1 MANQFEVVHLMN
13 KLHITEQEA
22 LELIKFDKQSEAL
35 QKAKLEEMGV
45 NTPALS
51 KATVQTKST
60 APKAKSSASPAS
72 KSKSK
77 NENSVSKTKNQ
88 KSSSKSKNEKE
99 KLIAEMNSFVAGL
112 DVTGIQNLKSTS
124 VTFKG
129 ADGNYYTIA
138 LTAHKAA
145 PTGYKEQNNGSGE
158 GAG

>member
-1 MANQFEVVHLMN
+1 MTNQFEVVHLMN
-13 KLHITEQEA
+13 KLNITEQEA

-51 KATVQTKST
+51 KTTVQTKST

-72 KSKSK
+72 NSKSK
-77 NENSVSKTKNQ
+77 NENSVSKTKIQ

-99 KLIAEMNSFVAGL
+99 NLIAEMNSFVAGL
-112 DVTGIQNLKSTS
+112 DVSGIQNLKSTS

-138 LTAHKAA
+138 LTAHKGA
-145 PTGYKEQNNGSGE
+145 PTGYKE
-158 GAG
+158 

>member
-13 KLHITEQEA
+13 KLNITEQEA

-60 APKAKSSASPAS
+60 APKTKASASPAS
-72 KSKSK
+72 NSKSK
-77 NENSVSKTKNQ
+77 NENSVSKTKIQ

-112 DVTGIQNLKSTS
+112 DVSGIQNLKSTS

-145 PTGYKEQNNGSGE
+145 PTGYKE
-158 GAG
+158 

>member
-72 KSKSK
+72 NSKSK

-99 KLIAEMNSFVAGL
+99 NLIAEMNSFVAGL
-112 DVTGIQNLKSTS
+112 DVSGIQNLKSTS

-158 GAG
+158 G

>member
-1 MANQFEVVHLMN
+1 MAIQFEVVHLMN
-13 KLHITEQEA
+13 KLIITEQEA

-60 APKAKSSASPAS
+60 SPKAKSSASPAS
-72 KSKSK
+72 NSKSN
-77 NENSVSKTKNQ
+77 NENSVSKTKYQ

-112 DVTGIQNLKSTS
+112 DVSGIQNLKSTS

-145 PTGYKEQNNGSGE
+145 PTGYKE
-158 GAG
+158 

>member
-13 KLHITEQEA
+13 KLNITEQEA

-72 KSKSK
+72 NSKSK
-77 NENSVSKTKNQ
+77 NENLVSKTKIQ

-99 KLIAEMNSFVAGL
+99 KLLAEMNSFVAGL
-112 DVTGIQNLKSTS
+112 DVSGIQNLKSTS
-124 VTFKG
+124 VTFQG

-138 LTAHKAA
+138 LTALKAA
-145 PTGYKEQNNGSGE
+145 PTGYKE
-158 GAG
+158 

>member
-13 KLHITEQEA
+13 KLNITEQEA

-60 APKAKSSASPAS
+60 APKTKSSASPAS
-72 KSKSK
+72 NSKSK
-77 NENSVSKTKNQ
+77 NENSVSKTKTQ

-99 KLIAEMNSFVAGL
+99 NLIAEMNSFVAGL
-112 DVTGIQNLKSTS
+112 DVSGIQNLKSTS

-138 LTAHKAA
+138 LTAHKGA
-145 PTGYKEQNNGSGE
+145 PTGYKE
-158 GAG
+158 

>member
-60 APKAKSSASPAS
+60 APKAKASASPAS
-72 KSKSK
+72 NLKSK
-77 NENSVSKTKNQ
+77 NENSVSKTKIQ

-99 KLIAEMNSFVAGL
+99 NLIAEMNSFVAGL
-112 DVTGIQNLKSTS
+112 DVSGIQNLKSTS

-145 PTGYKEQNNGSGE
+145 PTGYKE
-158 GAG
+158 

>member
-13 KLHITEQEA
+13 KLNITEQEA

-60 APKAKSSASPAS
+60 APKAKASASPAS

-99 KLIAEMNSFVAGL
+99 NLIAEMNSFVAGL

-145 PTGYKEQNNGSGE
+145 PTGYKE
-158 GAG
+158 

>member
-60 APKAKSSASPAS
+60 APKAKASAGPAS
-72 KSKSK
+72 
-77 NENSVSKTKNQ
+77 N
-88 KSSSKSKNEKE
+88 SKSKNEKE

-112 DVTGIQNLKSTS
+112 DVSGIQNLKSTS

-138 LTAHKAA
+138 LTAHKGV
-145 PTGYKEQNNGSGE
+145 PTGYKE
-158 GAG
+158 

>member
-13 KLHITEQEA
+13 KLNITEQEA

-72 KSKSK
+72 NSKSK
-77 NENSVSKTKNQ
+77 NENSVSKTKIQ

-99 KLIAEMNSFVAGL
+99 NLIAEMNSFVAGL
-112 DVTGIQNLKSTS
+112 DVSGIQNLKSTS

-158 GAG
+158 G

>member
-22 LELIKFDKQSEAL
+22 LELINFDKQSESL

-60 APKAKSSASPAS
+60 APKAKASASPAS
-72 KSKSK
+72 NLKSK
-77 NENSVSKTKNQ
+77 NENSVSKTKIQ

-99 KLIAEMNSFVAGL
+99 NLIAEMNSFVAGL

-129 ADGNYYTIA
+129 ADGNYYTMA

-145 PTGYKEQNNGSGE
+145 PTGYKE
-158 GAG
+158 

>member
-13 KLHITEQEA
+13 KLNITEQEA
-22 LELIKFDKQSEAL
+22 LELIKLDKQSEAL

-72 KSKSK
+72 NSKSK

-112 DVTGIQNLKSTS
+112 DVSGIQNLKSTS

-145 PTGYKEQNNGSGE
+145 PTGYKE
-158 GAG
+158 

>member
-13 KLHITEQEA
+13 KLNITEQEA

-60 APKAKSSASPAS
+60 APKAKASASPAS
-72 KSKSK
+72 NSKSK
-77 NENSVSKTKNQ
+77 NENSVSKTKIQ

-99 KLIAEMNSFVAGL
+99 NLIAEMNSFVAGL
-112 DVTGIQNLKSTS
+112 DVSGIQNLKSTS

-138 LTAHKAA
+138 LTAHKGA
-145 PTGYKEQNNGSGE
+145 PTGYKE
-158 GAG
+158 

>member
-13 KLHITEQEA
+13 KLNITEQEA

-60 APKAKSSASPAS
+60 APKTKASASPAS
-72 KSKSK
+72 NLKSK

-112 DVTGIQNLKSTS
+112 DVSGIQNLKSTS

-145 PTGYKEQNNGSGE
+145 PTGYKE
-158 GAG
+158 

>member
-13 KLHITEQEA
+13 KLNITEQEA

-60 APKAKSSASPAS
+60 APKTKSSASPAS
-72 KSKSK
+72 NLKSK

-99 KLIAEMNSFVAGL
+99 NLIAEMNSFVAGL
-112 DVTGIQNLKSTS
+112 DVSGIQNLKSTS

-145 PTGYKEQNNGSGE
+145 PTGYKE
-158 GAG
+158 

>member
-72 KSKSK
+72 SSKSK
-77 NENSVSKTKNQ
+77 NENSVSKTKIQ

-99 KLIAEMNSFVAGL
+99 NLIAEMNSFVAGL
-112 DVTGIQNLKSTS
+112 DVSGIQNLKSTS

-129 ADGNYYTIA
+129 ADGNYYTMA

-145 PTGYKEQNNGSGE
+145 PTGYKE
-158 GAG
+158 

>member
-13 KLHITEQEA
+13 KLNITEQEA

-72 KSKSK
+72 NSKSK
-77 NENSVSKTKNQ
+77 NENSVSKTKIQ

-99 KLIAEMNSFVAGL
+99 NLIAEMNSFVAGL

-145 PTGYKEQNNGSGE
+145 PTGYKE
-158 GAG
+158 

>member
-60 APKAKSSASPAS
+60 APKAKASAGPAS

-112 DVTGIQNLKSTS
+112 DVSGIQNLKSTS

-145 PTGYKEQNNGSGE
+145 PTGYKE
-158 GAG
+158 

>member
-60 APKAKSSASPAS
+60 APKTKSSTSPAS
-72 KSKSK
+72 NLKSN
-77 NENSVSKTKNQ
+77 NENSVSKTKIQ
-88 KSSSKSKNEKE
+88 KSSSESKNEKE
-99 KLIAEMNSFVAGL
+99 NLIAEMNSFVAGL

-145 PTGYKEQNNGSGE
+145 PTGYKE
-158 GAG
+158 

>member
-13 KLHITEQEA
+13 KLNITEQEA

-72 KSKSK
+72 NSKSK

-112 DVTGIQNLKSTS
+112 DVSGIQNLKSTS

-145 PTGYKEQNNGSGE
+145 PTGYKE
-158 GAG
+158 

>member
-13 KLHITEQEA
+13 KLNITEQEA

-72 KSKSK
+72 NSKSK
-77 NENSVSKTKNQ
+77 NENSVSKTKIQ

-99 KLIAEMNSFVAGL
+99 NLIAEMNSFVAGL
-112 DVTGIQNLKSTS
+112 DVSGIQNLKSTS

-145 PTGYKEQNNGSGE
+145 PTGYKE
-158 GAG
+158 

>member
-13 KLHITEQEA
+13 KLNITEQEA

-72 KSKSK
+72 NSKSK
-77 NENSVSKTKNQ
+77 NENSVSKTKIQ

-99 KLIAEMNSFVAGL
+99 NLIAEMNSFVAGL
-112 DVTGIQNLKSTS
+112 DVSGIQNLKSTS

-145 PTGYKEQNNGSGE
+145 PTGYKG
-158 GAG
+158 

>member
-13 KLHITEQEA
+13 KLNITEQEA

-77 NENSVSKTKNQ
+77 NENSVSKTKIQ

-112 DVTGIQNLKSTS
+112 DVTGIQNLFIK
-124 VTFKG
+124 
-129 ADGNYYTIA
+129 
-138 LTAHKAA
+138 
-145 PTGYKEQNNGSGE
+145 
-158 GAG
+158 

>member
-13 KLHITEQEA
+13 KLNITEQEA

-99 KLIAEMNSFVAGL
+99 NLIAEMNSFVAGL
-112 DVTGIQNLKSTS
+112 DVSGIQNLKSTS

-129 ADGNYYTIA
+129 TDGNYYTIA

-145 PTGYKEQNNGSGE
+145 PTGYKE
-158 GAG
+158 

>member
-60 APKAKSSASPAS
+60 APKTKSSASPAS

-112 DVTGIQNLKSTS
+112 DVSGIQNLKSTS

-145 PTGYKEQNNGSGE
+145 PTGYKE
-158 GAG
+158 

>member
-13 KLHITEQEA
+13 KLNITEQEA

-60 APKAKSSASPAS
+60 APKTKSSAGPAS
-72 KSKSK
+72 NLKSK
-77 NENSVSKTKNQ
+77 NENSVSKTKIQ

-99 KLIAEMNSFVAGL
+99 NLIAEMNSFVAGL
-112 DVTGIQNLKSTS
+112 DVSGIQNLKSTS

-138 LTAHKAA
+138 LTAHKGA
-145 PTGYKEQNNGSGE
+145 PTGYKE
-158 GAG
+158 

>member
-60 APKAKSSASPAS
+60 APKAKVSASPAS
-72 KSKSK
+72 NSKSK
-77 NENSVSKTKNQ
+77 NENSVSKTKIQ

-99 KLIAEMNSFVAGL
+99 NLIAQMNSFVAGL
-112 DVTGIQNLKSTS
+112 DVSGIQNLKSTS

-129 ADGNYYTIA
+129 ADGNYYTMA
-138 LTAHKAA
+138 LTAHKGA
-145 PTGYKEQNNGSGE
+145 PTGYKE
-158 GAG
+158 

>member
-13 KLHITEQEA
+13 KLNITEQEA

-72 KSKSK
+72 NSKSK

-112 DVTGIQNLKSTS
+112 DVSGIQNLKSTS

-145 PTGYKEQNNGSGE
+145 PAGYKE
-158 GAG
+158 

>member
-72 KSKSK
+72 NSKSK
-77 NENSVSKTKNQ
+77 NENSVSKTKIQ
-88 KSSSKSKNEKE
+88 KSSSKTKNEKE

-112 DVTGIQNLKSTS
+112 DVSGIQNLKSTS

-158 GAG
+158 GEG

>member
-60 APKAKSSASPAS
+60 APKAKASASPAS

-99 KLIAEMNSFVAGL
+99 NLIAEMNSFVAGL
-112 DVTGIQNLKSTS
+112 DVSGIQNLKSTS

-138 LTAHKAA
+138 LTAHKGV
-145 PTGYKEQNNGSGE
+145 PTGYKE
-158 GAG
+158 

>member
-13 KLHITEQEA
+13 KSHITEQAA

-112 DVTGIQNLKSTS
+112 DVSGIQNLKSTS

-145 PTGYKEQNNGSGE
+145 PTGYKE
-158 GAG
+158 

>member
-72 KSKSK
+72 NSKSK
-77 NENSVSKTKNQ
+77 NENSVSKTKIQ

-99 KLIAEMNSFVAGL
+99 NLIAEMNSFVAGL
-112 DVTGIQNLKSTS
+112 GVTGIQNLKSTS

-145 PTGYKEQNNGSGE
+145 PTGYKGQGDGNG
-158 GAG
+158 

>member
-1 MANQFEVVHLMN
+1 MTNQFEVVHLMN
-13 KLHITEQEA
+13 KLNITEQEA

-60 APKAKSSASPAS
+60 APKAKASASPAS
-72 KSKSK
+72 NSKSK
-77 NENSVSKTKNQ
+77 NENSVSKTKIQ

-99 KLIAEMNSFVAGL
+99 NLIAEMNSFVAGL
-112 DVTGIQNLKSTS
+112 DVSGIQNLKSTS

-145 PTGYKEQNNGSGE
+145 PAGYKE
-158 GAG
+158 

>member
-60 APKAKSSASPAS
+60 APKAKASASPAS
-72 KSKSK
+72 NSKSK
-77 NENSVSKTKNQ
+77 NENSVSKTKIQ

-99 KLIAEMNSFVAGL
+99 NLIAEMNSFVAGL

-129 ADGNYYTIA
+129 ADGNYYTMA
-138 LTAHKAA
+138 LTAHKGV
-145 PTGYKEQNNGSGE
+145 PTGYKE
-158 GAG
+158 

>member
-13 KLHITEQEA
+13 KLNITEQEA

-60 APKAKSSASPAS
+60 APKAKASASPAS
-72 KSKSK
+72 NSKSK
-77 NENSVSKTKNQ
+77 NENSVSKTKIQ

-99 KLIAEMNSFVAGL
+99 NLIAEMNSFVAGL
-112 DVTGIQNLKSTS
+112 DVSGIQNLKSTS

-145 PTGYKEQNNGSGE
+145 PTGYKE
-158 GAG
+158 

>member
-13 KLHITEQEA
+13 KLNITEQEA

-35 QKAKLEEMGV
+35 QKTKLEEMGV

-72 KSKSK
+72 NSKSK

-112 DVTGIQNLKSTS
+112 DVSGIQNLKSTS

-145 PTGYKEQNNGSGE
+145 PTGYKE
-158 GAG
+158 

>member
-13 KLHITEQEA
+13 KLNITEQEA

-72 KSKSK
+72 NSKSK
-77 NENSVSKTKNQ
+77 NENSVSKTKTQ

-99 KLIAEMNSFVAGL
+99 NLIAEMNSFVAGL

-145 PTGYKEQNNGSGE
+145 PTGYKE
-158 GAG
+158 

>member
-60 APKAKSSASPAS
+60 APKAKASASPAS
-72 KSKSK
+72 NLKSK
-77 NENSVSKTKNQ
+77 NENSVSKTKIQ

-99 KLIAEMNSFVAGL
+99 NLIAEMNSFVAGL
-112 DVTGIQNLKSTS
+112 DVSGIQNLKSTS

-138 LTAHKAA
+138 LTAHKGA
-145 PTGYKEQNNGSGE
+145 PTGYKE
-158 GAG
+158 